1 MNGAP
6 WEDPPRRPG
15 LQPGCLHLWLVALS
29 TEPGDLTRLERL
41 LSPEERLEARRFH
54 RPADRLRSIASRAAL
69 RKILAAYLRER
80 PQALR
85 LATGPSGKPYL
96 DGLQFNLSHAGDLAL
111 VAVSK
116 EKRVGVDIE
125 RLRELPSMQA
135 VLSYIFTDEERGFVE
150 SHGGEQRT
158 RGFLLI
164 WNRREAAAKAL
175 GLDLLASFA
184 RLEVPV
190 AAYSATGFLVP
201 LVGTAGLP
209 AGEGWWL
216 RDFSPAPGYAGALCL
231 EGGPAE
237 LSWWRFQ
244 G

>member
-1 MNGAP
+1 MDCAP

-15 LQPGCLHLWLVALS
+15 LRSGCLHLWLVPLP
-29 TEPGDLTRLERL
+29 TEPMDLTLLERL
-41 LSPEERLEARRFH
+41 LSPEERLEAWRFH
-54 RPADRLRSIASRAAL
+54 RPADRLRSVAARATL
-69 RKILAAYLRER
+69 RRILAAYIQER

-85 LATGPSGKPYL
+85 LAAGPSGKPYL

-111 VAVSK
+111 VAVGK

-135 VLSYIFTDEERGFVE
+135 VLSYIFTAEERGFVE
-150 SHGGEQRT
+150 SHSAEHRT
-158 RGFLLI
+158 RAFFLI

-175 GLDLLASFA
+175 GLDLLASFS
-184 RLEVPV
+184 RLEVPL
-190 AAYSATGFLVP
+190 AACSATGFLVP
-201 LVGTAGLP
+201 LIRTAGLP
-209 AGEGWWL
+209 AGEDWWL
-216 RDFSPAPGYAGALCL
+216 RDFRPAPGYAGALCL

-237 LSWWRFQ
+237 LSWWRYQ

>member
-1 MNGAP
+1 MDDVP
-6 WEDPPRRPG
+6 WGDPPRRLG
-15 LQPGCLHLWLVALS
+15 LRPGCLHLWLVALS
-29 TEPGDLTRLERL
+29 TGPRGLSRLERL

-54 RPADRLRSIASRAAL
+54 RPADRLRSVAARATL
-69 RKILAAYLRER
+69 RRILAAYLQER

-85 LATGPSGKPYL
+85 LATGASGKPYL

-116 EKRVGVDIE
+116 EKRIGVDIE
-125 RLRELPSMQA
+125 RLRELPAMQV
-135 VLSYIFTDEERGFVE
+135 VLSYIFTVEERSFVE
-150 SHGGEQRT
+150 SHSGEHRT
-158 RGFLLI
+158 RAFFLI

-175 GLDLLASFA
+175 GLDLLASFS

-201 LVGTAGLP
+201 LIRTSGLP
-209 AGEGWWL
+209 VGEDWWL
-216 RDFSPAPGYAGALCL
+216 RDFSPAPGYVGALCL
-231 EGGPAE
+231 EGGPAK